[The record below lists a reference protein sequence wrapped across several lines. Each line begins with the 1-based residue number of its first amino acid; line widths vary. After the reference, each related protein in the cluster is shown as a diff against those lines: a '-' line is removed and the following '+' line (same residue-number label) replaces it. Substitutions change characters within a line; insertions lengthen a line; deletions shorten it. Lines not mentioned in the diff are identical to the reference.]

1 MICEDKVEA
10 EQIMNQQVDIKKDN
24 IGQGNIEQES
34 TESHDKQSANVYTWK
49 RIFGIVR
56 QHKKTLLRANIIAIF
71 AAAIS
76 VPVPLLMPLLV
87 DEVLLAQPGKMVAF
101 LSSIFPQNWLMPISI
116 IGMVMLLSMMLRLTA
131 LLLVVWQTR
140 EFTRVAKNV
149 TYQIRLGLLQ
159 HLQKVSMAEY
169 EAVGSG
175 SITSHLVTDVT
186 AIDDFLGATLSKFIV
201 AIFTVTGVAMV
212 LLWMHWQL
220 ALFIL
225 LMNPVVIYFT
235 MVMGKKVKRLKAN
248 ENISFEH
255 FQQALIETL
264 DGIQQIRASNREGHY
279 LQRVVSRAEQLKD
292 NMIAFGWK
300 SDAANRL
307 SFFIFLMGFEVFRA
321 LSMVVV
327 LFSGLSIG
335 EMFAVYAYLWFMMG
349 PVQEI
354 LGIQYSYYSANAAMD
369 RINKLLKME
378 QEPSY
383 PHNTNPFEN
392 KHTVGLSVDNI
403 CFSYGEGLP
412 VLDGVSLNIAE
423 GEKVAL
429 VGASGGG
436 KSTLVQIILGLYA
449 ADSGELYFDGV
460 NLKEIGL
467 NVVRENI
474 ATVLQHPTMFN
485 DTVKANLCLGRDI
498 DDATIWHALDISQ
511 MRSTVE
517 NMPEQLRSIIGRSGI
532 RLSGGQRQRLAI
544 ARMILADPKIVIL
557 DEATSSLDTETEALL
572 HNAMHAFLQNRTTL
586 IIAHR
591 LSAVRQADRVLVF
604 DAGKII
610 DEGNHQELISKDG
623 LYRDLY
629 GNRH

>member
-1 MICEDKVEA
+1 
-10 EQIMNQQVDIKKDN
+10 MNQTIINPSQS
-24 IGQGNIEQES
+24 S
-34 TESHDKQSANVYTWK
+34 TTRPYSWQ
-49 RIFGIVR
+49 RIFAIVK
-56 QHKKTLLRANIIAIF
+56 QHKPSLIKANIIAIL
-71 AAAIS
+71 ATIVS

-87 DEVLLAQPGKMVAF
+87 DEVLLEQPGKITAM
-101 LSSIFPQNWLMPISI
+101 LSNMFPQPWLTPIGI
-116 IGMVMLLSMMLRLTA
+116 IAIVMLLSMALRLIS
-131 LLLVVWQTR
+131 LLLAVWQTR
-140 EFTRVAKNV
+140 EFTKVAKDV
-149 TYQIRLGLLQ
+149 TYRIRLGLLQ

-169 EAVGSG
+169 EAAGSG
-175 SITSHLVTDVT
+175 AITSHLVTDVT
-186 AIDDFLGATLSKFIV
+186 AIDDFLGASLSKFIV
-201 AIFTVTGVAMV
+201 AVLTVIGVAIV

-220 ALFIL
+220 AMFIL

-235 MVMGKKVKRLKAN
+235 MVMGKKVKSLKRN
-248 ENISFEH
+248 ENVSFEL

-279 LQRVVSRAEQLKD
+279 LQRVTSRAEQLRN

-307 SFFIFLMGFEVFRA
+307 SFFIFLMGFEFFRG

-335 EMFAVYAYLWFMMG
+335 EMFAVYAYLWFMMS
-349 PVQEI
+349 PVQEV
-354 LGIQYSYYSANAAMD
+354 LGIQYSYYSANAAIE
-369 RINKLLKME
+369 RINKLLAMKR
-378 QEPSY
+378 EPEY
-383 PHNTNPFEN
+383 PHNKNPFKG
-392 KHTVGLSVDNI
+392 KHTVGLAVENV
-403 CFSYGEGLP
+403 CFSYGEGLA
-412 VLDGVSLNIAE
+412 VLDGVSLAIAE

-436 KSTLVQIILGLYA
+436 KSTLVQIILGLYP

-460 NLKEIGL
+460 NLKDIGL
-467 NVVRENI
+467 NVVRENV

-485 DTVKANLCLGRDI
+485 DTVKENLCLGRDVS
-498 DDATIWHALDISQ
+498 DVDIWQALEIAQ
-511 MRSTVE
+511 LKKVVE
-517 NMPEQLRSIIGRSGI
+517 EMPEQLNSVIGRSGI

-544 ARMILADPKIVIL
+544 ARMILADPRVVIL

-572 HNAMHAFLQNRTTL
+572 HEAMHAFLQNRTTL

-591 LSAVRQADRVLVF
+591 LSAVQQADRVLVF

-610 DEGNHQELISKDG
+610 DEGNHQELINKDG

-629 GNRH
+629 GSRS

>member
-1 MICEDKVEA
+1 MK
-10 EQIMNQQVDIKKDN
+10 
-24 IGQGNIEQES
+24 S
-34 TESHDKQSANVYTWK
+34 SSLTENLSSNHVSGYTWK
-49 RIFGIVR
+49 SIFAIVK
-56 QHKKTLLRANIIAIF
+56 QHKKPLVLANIIAIF
-71 AAAIS
+71 TALVS

-87 DEVLLAQPGKMVAF
+87 DEVLLEKPGRVIAMLGSVFPSEWLTPVSIILIVMALSILLRLIALF
-101 LSSIFPQNWLMPISI
+101 LS
-116 IGMVMLLSMMLRLTA
+116 
-131 LLLVVWQTR
+131 VWQTR
-140 EFTRVAKNV
+140 EFTRVAKGV
-149 TYQIRLGLLQ
+149 TYRIRLGLLQ

-169 EAVGSG
+169 ESVGSG
-175 SITSHLVTDVT
+175 SITSHLVTDVG
-186 AIDDFLGATLSKFIV
+186 AVDDFLGAALSKFIV
-201 AIFTVTGVAMV
+201 SVLTVIGIAIV

-235 MVMGKKVKRLKAN
+235 MVMGKRVKKLKRN
-248 ENISFEH
+248 ENVSFEL
-255 FQQALIETL
+255 FQQALSETL

-279 LQRVVSRAEQLKD
+279 LQRVTARAEQLKK

-307 SFFIFLMGFEVFRA
+307 SFFIFLMGFEIFRG

-349 PVQEI
+349 PIQDI
-354 LGIQYSYYSANAAMD
+354 LGIQYSYYSANAALE
-369 RINKLLKME
+369 RINKLLEM
-378 QEPSY
+378 QREPDY
-383 PHNTNPFEN
+383 PHNQNPFKD
-392 KHTVGLSVDNI
+392 KHTVGLRVENLR
-403 CFSYGEGLP
+403 FSYGEDLS

-449 ADSGELYFDGV
+449 ADSGELYFNGV

-467 NVVRENI
+467 DVVRENV
-474 ATVLQHPTMFN
+474 ATVLQQPAMFN
-485 DTVKANLCLGRDI
+485 DTVKQNLCLGQELSDEQV
-498 DDATIWHALDISQ
+498 WQALEIAQ
-511 MRSTVE
+511 MRETVE
-517 NMPEQLRSIIGRSGI
+517 KMPEQLQSIVGRSGI

-544 ARMILADPKIVIL
+544 ARMILADPKVVIL
-557 DEATSSLDTETEALL
+557 DEATSSLDTETEAKL
-572 HNAMHAFLQNRTTL
+572 HDAMHAFLQNRTTL

-610 DEGNHQELISKDG
+610 DEGQHQELITRDG

-629 GNRH
+629 GAKS

>member
-1 MICEDKVEA
+1 
-10 EQIMNQQVDIKKDN
+10 MNQTTTVRP
-24 IGQGNIEQES
+24 
-34 TESHDKQSANVYTWK
+34 YTWQS
-49 RIFGIVR
+49 IFAIVK
-56 QHKKTLLRANIIAIF
+56 QHKKHLVLANIIAAF

-87 DEVLLAQPGKMVAF
+87 DEVLLEHPGKIVEI
-101 LSSIFPQNWLMPISI
+101 LSGIFPQSWLTPIGI
-116 IGMVMLLSMMLRLTA
+116 IAIIMLLSMLLRLVA
-131 LLLVVWQTR
+131 LLLAVWQTR
-140 EFTRVAKNV
+140 EFTRVAKDV
-149 TYQIRLGLLQ
+149 TYRIRLGLLQ

-169 EAVGSG
+169 ESVGSG

-201 AIFTVTGVAMV
+201 AVLTVIGVAII

-235 MVMGKKVKRLKAN
+235 MVMGKKVKNLKAR
-248 ENISFEH
+248 ENVSFEL

-264 DGIQQIRASNREGHY
+264 DGIQQIRASNREDHY
-279 LQRVVSRAEQLKD
+279 LQRVVSRAEQLKK

-300 SDAANRL
+300 SDAAGRL
-307 SFFIFLMGFEVFRA
+307 SFFIFLMGFEFFRG

-335 EMFAVYAYLWFMMG
+335 EMFAVYAYLWFMMA

-354 LGIQYSYYSANAAMD
+354 LSIQYSYFSANAAIE
-369 RINKLLKME
+369 RINKLLAM
-378 QEPSY
+378 QREPEY
-383 PHNTNPFEN
+383 RHIKNPFKD
-392 KHTVGLSVDNI
+392 KHTVGLSVEDI
-403 CFSYGEGLP
+403 HFSYGEGLP
-412 VLDGVSLNIAE
+412 VLDGVSLSITE

-436 KSTLVQIILGLYA
+436 KSTLVQIVLGLYP
-449 ADSGELYFDGV
+449 ADSGELYFDGD
-460 NLKEIGL
+460 NIKDIGL
-467 NVVRENI
+467 DVVRENV
-474 ATVLQHPTMFN
+474 ATVLQHPAMFN
-485 DTVKANLCLGRDI
+485 DTVRENLCLGRDI
-498 DDATIWHALDISQ
+498 DDEIIWQALAIAQLSDVVKQ
-511 MRSTVE
+511 M
-517 NMPEQLRSIIGRSGI
+517 PDQLESIIGRSGI

-544 ARMILADPKIVIL
+544 ARMILADPKVVIL

-572 HNAMHAFLQNRTTL
+572 HDAMHAFLQNRTTL

-591 LSAVRQADRVLVF
+591 LSAVKQADRVLVF

-610 DEGNHQELISKDG
+610 DEGHHQELISRDG

-629 GNRH
+629 GNRT

>member
-1 MICEDKVEA
+1 
-10 EQIMNQQVDIKKDN
+10 
-24 IGQGNIEQES
+24 
-34 TESHDKQSANVYTWK
+34 
-49 RIFGIVR
+49 
-56 QHKKTLLRANIIAIF
+56 
-71 AAAIS
+71 
-76 VPVPLLMPLLV
+76 MPLLV
-87 DEVLLAQPGKMVAF
+87 DEVLLNQPGKIIET
-101 LSSIFPQNWLMPISI
+101 LSAVFPADWITPVSIVVI
-116 IGMVMLLSMMLRLTA
+116 VMLFSMTLRLIA
-131 LLLVVWQTR
+131 LMLSVMQMR
-140 EFTRVAKNV
+140 EFTRVSKDV
-149 TYQIRLGLLQ
+149 TFRIRVGLLN

-175 SITSHLVTDVT
+175 SIASHLVTDVT
-186 AIDDFLGATLSKFIV
+186 VIDEFLGASLSKFIV
-201 AIFTVTGVAMV
+201 AVLTVIGVACV

-235 MVMGKKVKRLKAN
+235 MVMGKKVKSLKAN
-248 ENISFEH
+248 ENISFEL

-279 LQRVVSRAEQLKD
+279 LKRVVSRAEQLKK
-292 NMIAFGWK
+292 NMIAYGWK

-307 SFFIFLMGFEVFRA
+307 SFFIFLMGFEVFRG
-321 LSMVVV
+321 LSMIVV

-354 LGIQYSYYSANAAMD
+354 LGIQYSYYSANAAME

-378 QEPSY
+378 REPYY
-383 PHNTNPFEN
+383 PHKENPFKD
-392 KHTVGLSVDNI
+392 KHTVGLSVKNV

-412 VLDGVSLNIAE
+412 VLDGVSLSIAE

-436 KSTLVQIILGLYA
+436 KSTLVQIILGLYP

-460 NLKEIGL
+460 NLKNIGL
-467 NVVRENI
+467 EVVRENV
-474 ATVLQHPTMFN
+474 ATVLQHPAMFN
-485 DTVKANLCLGRDI
+485 DTVKENLCLGRDI
-498 DDATIWHALDISQ
+498 DDATIWHALEIAQ
-511 MRSTVE
+511 MRLVVE
-517 NMPEQLRSIIGRSGI
+517 SMPEKLSSIIGRSGI

-544 ARMILADPKIVIL
+544 ARMILANPKIVVL

-572 HNAMHAFLQNRTTL
+572 HEAMHAFLQNRTTL

-591 LSAVRQADRVLVF
+591 LSAVQQADRVLVF

-610 DEGNHQELISKDG
+610 DEGHHQELISREG

-629 GNRH
+629 GSRH

>member
-1 MICEDKVEA
+1 MGKMVRRHCYLLWKNIKRYIKKF
-10 EQIMNQQVDIKKDN
+10 IMNKD
-24 IGQGNIEQES
+24 QS
-34 TESHDKQSANVYTWK
+34 SVPDKYTWQG
-49 RIFGIVR
+49 IFAIIK
-56 QHKKTLLRANIIAIF
+56 QHKKSLIMANFIAIL

-87 DEVLLAQPGKMVAF
+87 DEVLLDKPSKIVEALSMV
-101 LSSIFPQNWLMPISI
+101 FPQQWLTPVGI
-116 IGMVMLLSMMLRLTA
+116 IAAVMLLSMLLRLVA
-131 LLLVVWQTR
+131 LLLSVWQTR
-140 EFTRVAKNV
+140 EFTRISKDV
-149 TYQIRLGLLQ
+149 TYRIRLGLLH

-169 EAVGSG
+169 EAKGAG
-175 SITSHLVTDVT
+175 SIASHLVTDVT

-201 AIFTVTGVAMV
+201 AVLTVIGVAIV
-212 LLWMHWQL
+212 LLLMHWQL

-235 MVMGKKVKRLKAN
+235 MVMGKKVKNLKSK
-248 ENISFEH
+248 ENVSFEL

-264 DGIQQIRASNREGHY
+264 DGIQQIRASNREGQY
-279 LQRVVSRAEQLKD
+279 IERVISRAQQLKN

-307 SFFIFLMGFEVFRA
+307 SFFIFLMGFEFFRG

-349 PVQEI
+349 PMQEI
-354 LGIQYSYYSANAAMD
+354 LGIQYSYFSANAAMD
-369 RINKLLKME
+369 RINKLLAMRR
-378 QEPSY
+378 EPEY
-383 PHNTNPFEN
+383 PHNKNPFKD
-392 KHTVGLSVDNI
+392 KHTVGLAVENVS
-403 CFSYGEGLP
+403 FSYGEGLN
-412 VLDGVSLNIAE
+412 VLDGVSLSIAE

-436 KSTLVQIILGLYA
+436 KSTLVQIILGLYP

-460 NLKEIGL
+460 NLKDIGL
-467 NVVRENI
+467 DVVRENV
-474 ATVLQHPTMFN
+474 ATVLQHPAMFN
-485 DTVKANLCLGRDI
+485 DTVKENLCLGREH
-498 DDATIWHALDISQ
+498 DDAVVWQALEIAQ
-511 MRSTVE
+511 MRKVVE
-517 NMPEQLRSIIGRSGI
+517 EMPAQLDSIIGRSGI

-572 HNAMHAFLQNRTTL
+572 HEAMHAFLQNRTTL

-591 LSAVRQADRVLVF
+591 LSAVKQADRVLVF

-610 DEGNHQELISKDG
+610 DEGRHHELINKDG

-629 GNRH
+629 GSRS

>member
-1 MICEDKVEA
+1 
-10 EQIMNQQVDIKKDN
+10 MNHKTQADIPQAYSWQN
-24 IGQGNIEQES
+24 IFAMVK
-34 TESHDKQSANVYTWK
+34 H
-49 RIFGIVR
+49 
-56 QHKKTLLRANIIAIF
+56 HKKLLFKANIIAIF
-71 AAAIS
+71 AAVIS
-76 VPVPLLMPLLV
+76 VPVPLLMPMLV
-87 DEVLLAQPGKMVAF
+87 DEVLLDKPGKIIEL
-101 LSSIFPQNWLMPISI
+101 LSVIFPQAWLTPVSI
-116 IGMVMLLSMMLRLTA
+116 IAIIMLLSMLLRLAA
-131 LLLVVWQTR
+131 LLLAVWQTR
-140 EFTRVAKNV
+140 EFTHIAKDV
-149 TYQIRLGLLQ
+149 TYRIRVGLLQ

-169 EAVGSG
+169 EAAGSG

-186 AIDDFLGATLSKFIV
+186 AIDDFLGTSLSKFIV
-201 AIFTVTGVAMV
+201 AVLTVIGIAAV

-220 ALFIL
+220 AMFIL

-235 MVMGKKVKRLKAN
+235 MVMGKKVKSLKAN
-248 ENISFEH
+248 ENISFAL

-279 LQRVVSRAEQLKD
+279 LQRVTSRAKQLKD

-307 SFFIFLMGFEVFRA
+307 SFFIFLMGFEVFRG

-349 PVQEI
+349 PVQEV
-354 LGIQYSYYSANAAMD
+354 LGIQYSYYSANAALE
-369 RINKLLKME
+369 RINQLLLLKR
-378 QEPSY
+378 EPAY
-383 PHNTNPFEN
+383 PHNNNPFIE
-392 KHTVGLSVDNI
+392 KHTVGLRVENI
-403 CFSYGEGLP
+403 NFSYGEGLA
-412 VLDGVSLNIAE
+412 VLDGVSLSIAE

-436 KSTLVQIILGLYA
+436 KSTLVQIILGLYP

-460 NLKEIGL
+460 NLKDIGL
-467 NVVRENI
+467 DVVRENV
-474 ATVLQHPTMFN
+474 ATVLQNPAMFN
-485 DTVKANLCLGRDI
+485 DTVRENLCLGRKLTDE
-498 DDATIWHALDISQ
+498 AIWQSLEIAQ
-511 MRSTVE
+511 MRKVVE
-517 NMPEQLRSIIGRSGI
+517 AMPEQLGSIIGRSGI

-544 ARMILADPKIVIL
+544 ARMILGDPKVVIL

-572 HNAMHAFLQNRTTL
+572 HEAMHAFLQNRTTL

-591 LSAVRQADRVLVF
+591 LSAVKQADRVLVF

-610 DEGNHQELISKDG
+610 DEGHHQELINKDG

-629 GNRH
+629 GNRS

>member
-1 MICEDKVEA
+1 MNHHTRK
-10 EQIMNQQVDIKKDN
+10 EQVQADLSQAKPV
-24 IGQGNIEQES
+24 
-34 TESHDKQSANVYTWK
+34 QSYSWQSIIA
-49 RIFGIVR
+49 IVK
-56 QHKKTLLRANIIAIF
+56 QHKKSLMRANFIALI

-87 DEVLLAQPGKMVAF
+87 DEVLLDKPGKIIEL
-101 LSSIFPQNWLMPISI
+101 LSMIFPQQWLVPVSI
-116 IGMVMLLSMMLRLTA
+116 IALVMLLSMLLRLVA
-131 LLLVVWQTR
+131 LLLSVLQMR
-140 EFTRVAKNV
+140 EFTRVAKDV
-149 TYQIRLGLLQ
+149 TYRIRLGLLQ
-159 HLQKVSMAEY
+159 HLQQVSMAEY

-175 SITSHLVTDVT
+175 AITSHLVTDVT
-186 AIDDFLGATLSKFIV
+186 AIDDFLGSALSKFII
-201 AIFTVTGVAMV
+201 ALLTVTGVAMV

-220 ALFIL
+220 ALFIM

-235 MVMGKKVKRLKAN
+235 MVMGKKVKKLKAN
-248 ENISFEH
+248 ENISFEL
-255 FQQALIETL
+255 FQQALVETL

-279 LQRVVSRAEQLKD
+279 LQRVVSRAEQLKK

-307 SFFIFLMGFEVFRA
+307 SFFIFLMGFEVFRG

-354 LGIQYSYYSANAAMD
+354 LGIQYSFYSANAAIE
-369 RINKLLKME
+369 RLNKLLSMKR
-378 QEPSY
+378 EPQY
-383 PHNTNPFEN
+383 QHNKNPF
-392 KHTVGLSVDNI
+392 KDRHTVGLSVENI
-403 CFSYGEGLP
+403 SFSYGEGLA
-412 VLDGVSLNIAE
+412 VLDGVSLSIAE

-436 KSTLVQIILGLYA
+436 KSTLVQIILGLYP
-449 ADSGELYFDGV
+449 ADSGELYFDGI
-460 NLKEIGL
+460 NIKDIGL
-467 NVVRENI
+467 DVVRENV
-474 ATVLQHPTMFN
+474 ATVLQHPAMFN
-485 DTVKANLCLGRDI
+485 DTVRENLCLGRDI
-498 DDATIWHALDISQ
+498 DDADIWQALEIAQ
-511 MRSTVE
+511 LREVVE
-517 NMPEQLRSIIGRSGI
+517 QMPEQLNSIIGRSGI

-544 ARMILADPKIVIL
+544 ARIILADPKVVIF

-572 HNAMHAFLQNRTTL
+572 HEAMHVFLQNRTTL

-591 LSAVRQADRVLVF
+591 LSAVKQADRVLVF

-610 DEGNHQELISKDG
+610 DEGHHQELIKKEG

-629 GNRH
+629 GNK

>member
-1 MICEDKVEA
+1 MMNHQRQA
-10 EQIMNQQVDIKKDN
+10 ETAQAY
-24 IGQGNIEQES
+24 S
-34 TESHDKQSANVYTWK
+34 WK
-49 RIFGIVR
+49 SIFSIVK
-56 QHKKTLLRANIIAIF
+56 QHKKPLILANIIALF
-71 AAAIS
+71 AVSFS
-76 VPVPLLMPLLV
+76 VPVPLLMPLLI
-87 DEVLLAQPGKMVAF
+87 DEVLLDNPGKITETLVV
-101 LSSIFPQNWLMPISI
+101 IFPQGWLTPIGI
-116 IGMVMLLSMMLRLTA
+116 IAIIMLLTILLRLVA
-131 LLLVVWQTR
+131 LILVVLQVR
-140 EFTRVAKNV
+140 EFTRVAKEV
-149 TYQIRLGLLQ
+149 TYRIRLGLLQ
-159 HLQKVSMAEY
+159 HLQKVSMSEY

-175 SITSHLVTDVT
+175 SIASHLVTDVG
-186 AIDDFLGATLSKFIV
+186 AIDDFIGATLSKFIV
-201 AIFTVTGVAMV
+201 ALLTVIGVAIV

-235 MVMGKKVKRLKAN
+235 MVMGKKVKKLKAK
-248 ENISFEH
+248 ENISFDL

-279 LQRVVSRAEQLKD
+279 LQRVTSRAEHLKK

-300 SDAANRL
+300 SDVANRL
-307 SFFIFLMGFEVFRA
+307 SFFIFLMGFEIFRG

-354 LGIQYSYYSANAAMD
+354 LGIQYSYYSANAAID
-369 RINKLLKME
+369 RINQLQAMKS
-378 QEPSY
+378 EPQY
-383 PHNTNPFEN
+383 PHIQNPFKE
-392 KHTVGLSVDNI
+392 KHTVVLSVQNV

-412 VLDGVSLNIAE
+412 VLDGVSLSIAE

-436 KSTLVQIILGLYA
+436 KSTLVQIILGLYP
-449 ADSGELYFDGV
+449 ADSGDLYFDGV
-460 NLKEIGL
+460 NLKQIGL
-467 NVVRENI
+467 DVVRENV
-474 ATVLQHPTMFN
+474 ATVLQQPAMFN
-485 DTVKANLCLGRDI
+485 DTVRENLCLGRDVS
-498 DDATIWHALDISQ
+498 DARIWQALEIA
-511 MRSTVE
+511 
-517 NMPEQLRSIIGRSGI
+517 QLRKVVEQMPQQLSSIIGRSGI

-544 ARMILADPKIVIL
+544 ARMILADPKVVIL

-572 HNAMHAFLQNRTTL
+572 HEAMHAFLQNRTTL

-610 DEGNHQELISKDG
+610 DEGNHQQLINKEG

-629 GNRH
+629 GHKS

>member
-1 MICEDKVEA
+1 MS
-10 EQIMNQQVDIKKDN
+10 QLNTMNNAGHTDAVPP
-24 IGQGNIEQES
+24 
-34 TESHDKQSANVYTWK
+34 YTWK
-49 RIFGIVR
+49 S
-56 QHKKTLLRANIIAIF
+56 IIAIVKRHKKSLALANF
-71 AAAIS
+71 IAILAAAVS

-87 DEVLLAQPGKMVAF
+87 DEVLLDKPGKIVE
-101 LSSIFPQNWLMPISI
+101 
-116 IGMVMLLSMMLRLTA
+116 LLSMVFPPSWLTPVSIIAIVMSLSMFMRLVA
-131 LLLVVWQTR
+131 LLLSVWQTR
-140 EFTRVAKNV
+140 EFTRVAKDV
-149 TYQIRLGLLQ
+149 TYRIRLGLLQ

-201 AIFTVTGVAMV
+201 AVLTVAGIAGV

-235 MVMGKKVKRLKAN
+235 MVMGKKVKTLKRN
-248 ENISFEH
+248 ENVSFEL

-279 LQRVVSRAEQLKD
+279 LQRVVSRAEQLKN
-292 NMIAFGWK
+292 NMVAFGWK

-307 SFFIFLMGFEVFRA
+307 SFFIFLMGFEVFRG

-349 PVQEI
+349 PMQEI
-354 LGIQYSYYSANAAMD
+354 LGIQYSYYSANAAME
-369 RINKLLKME
+369 RINHLLALKR
-378 QEPSY
+378 EPEY
-383 PHNTNPFEN
+383 PHKQNPFKD
-392 KHTVGLSVDNI
+392 KHTVGLSVEDV
-403 CFSYGEGLP
+403 CFSYGDEGLP
-412 VLDGVSLNIAE
+412 VLDGVSLDIAE

-436 KSTLVQIILGLYA
+436 KSTLVQIILGLYP

-460 NLKEIGL
+460 NLKDIGL
-467 NVVRENI
+467 DVVRENV
-474 ATVLQHPTMFN
+474 ATVLQQPAMFN
-485 DTVKANLCLGRDI
+485 DTVKQNLCLGRDI
-498 DDATIWHALDISQ
+498 KDDAIWQALEIAQ
-511 MRSTVE
+511 MRDVVE
-517 NMPEQLRSIIGRSGI
+517 DMPEQLDSIIGRSGI

-544 ARMILADPKIVIL
+544 ARMILADPKVVIL

-572 HNAMHAFLQNRTTL
+572 HQAMHAFLQNRTTL

-610 DEGNHQELISKDG
+610 DEGQHQELISRDG

-629 GNRH
+629 GSRNLGISE

>member
-1 MICEDKVEA
+1 MKQVNEKV
-10 EQIMNQQVDIKKDN
+10 M
-24 IGQGNIEQES
+24 QEIQ
-34 TESHDKQSANVYTWK
+34 TQDENVQRYTWA
-49 RIFGIVR
+49 RIFDVVKR
-56 QHKKTLLRANIIAIF
+56 HKKTLIRANIIALF
-71 AAAIS
+71 AVAIS
-76 VPVPLLMPLLV
+76 VPMPLLMPLLV
-87 DEVLLAQPGKMVAF
+87 DEVLLDKPGRVIAI
-101 LSSIFPQNWLMPISI
+101 LSGVFPQEWLTPVSI
-116 IGMVMLLSMMLRLTA
+116 IAIVMSLSMLLRLSA
-131 LLLVVWQTR
+131 LLFAVWQTR
-140 EFTRVAKNV
+140 EFTRVAKDV
-149 TYQIRLGLLQ
+149 TYRIRLGLLQ

-175 SITSHLVTDVT
+175 SITSHLVTDVS
-186 AIDDFLGATLSKFIV
+186 AIDEFLGSSLSKFIIAV
-201 AIFTVTGVAMV
+201 LTVIGVAVV
-212 LLWMHWQL
+212 LLWIHWQL

-235 MVMGKKVKRLKAN
+235 MVMGKRVKGLKRN
-248 ENISFEH
+248 ENVSFEL

-279 LQRVVSRAEQLKD
+279 MARVTSRAEKLKN

-307 SFFIFLMGFEVFRA
+307 SFFIFLMGFEFFRG

-354 LGIQYSYYSANAAMD
+354 LSIQYSYYSANAAME
-369 RINKLLKME
+369 RINKLLAM
-378 QEPSY
+378 QREPEY
-383 PHNTNPFEN
+383 EHKINPFIK
-392 KHTVGLSVDNI
+392 KHTVGLSVEDVS
-403 CFSYGEGLP
+403 FSYGEGLP
-412 VLDGVSLNIAE
+412 VLDGVTLSIAE

-436 KSTLVQIILGLYA
+436 KSTLVQIILGLYP

-467 NVVRENI
+467 DIVRENV
-474 ATVLQHPTMFN
+474 ATVLQHPAMFN
-485 DTVKANLCLGRDI
+485 DTVRENLSLGRII
-498 DDATIWHALDISQ
+498 DDATIWQALEIAQ
-511 MRSTVE
+511 LRQTVSE
-517 NMPEQLRSIIGRSGI
+517 MPEQLDSIIGRSGI

-544 ARMILADPKIVIL
+544 ARMILADPKVVIL

-572 HNAMHAFLQNRTTL
+572 HEAMHAFLQNRTTL

-591 LSAVRQADRVLVF
+591 LSAVKQADRVLVF

-610 DEGNHQELISKDG
+610 DEGGHQELINKEG

-629 GNRH
+629 GNRS

>member
-1 MICEDKVEA
+1 MK
-10 EQIMNQQVDIKKDN
+10 
-24 IGQGNIEQES
+24 QGNAQVMQEIY
-34 TESHDKQSANVYTWK
+34 TQGESVKQYTWA
-49 RIFGIVR
+49 RIFDIVKR
-56 QHKKTLLRANIIAIF
+56 HKKTLIRANLIALF

-87 DEVLLAQPGKMVAF
+87 DEVLLDKPGKIIAL
-101 LSSIFPQNWLMPISI
+101 LSQVLPQDWLTPVSI
-116 IGMVMLLSMMLRLTA
+116 IAIVMLLSMLLRLTA
-131 LLLVVWQTR
+131 LLFAVWQTR
-140 EFTRVAKNV
+140 EFTRVAKDV
-149 TYQIRLGLLQ
+149 TYRIRLGLLQ

-175 SITSHLVTDVT
+175 VITSRLVTDVT
-186 AIDDFLGATLSKFIV
+186 AIDDFLGATLSKFIIAV
-201 AIFTVTGVAMV
+201 LTVIGVAAV

-235 MVMGKKVKRLKAN
+235 MVMGKKVKRLKRN
-248 ENISFEH
+248 ENVSFEL

-279 LQRVVSRAEQLKD
+279 LARVTSRAEQLKN

-307 SFFIFLMGFEVFRA
+307 SFFIFLMGFEFFRG

-349 PVQEI
+349 PVQEV
-354 LGIQYSYYSANAAMD
+354 LGIQYSYYNASAALE
-369 RINKLLKME
+369 RINKLLAM
-378 QEPSY
+378 QREPEY
-383 PHNTNPFEN
+383 QHNQNPFKN
-392 KHTVGLSVDNI
+392 KHTVGLSVENVR
-403 CFSYGEGLP
+403 FSYGEGLA
-412 VLDGVSLNIAE
+412 VLDGVTLSITE

-436 KSTLVQIILGLYA
+436 KSTLVQIILGLYP
-449 ADSGELYFDGV
+449 ADSGELYFDGT
-460 NLKEIGL
+460 NLKQIGL
-467 NVVRENI
+467 DVVRENV
-474 ATVLQHPTMFN
+474 ATVLQHPAMFN
-485 DTVKANLCLGRDI
+485 ATVRENLILGRAIDDDTIWQALEIAQMQQTVKD
-498 DDATIWHALDISQ
+498 
-511 MRSTVE
+511 
-517 NMPEQLRSIIGRSGI
+517 MPEQLDSIIGRSGI

-544 ARMILADPKIVIL
+544 ARMILADPKVVIL

-572 HNAMHAFLQNRTTL
+572 HEAMHAFLQNRTTL

-591 LSAVRQADRVLVF
+591 LSAVKQADRVLVF

-610 DEGNHQELISKDG
+610 DEGNHQALISKEG

-629 GNRH
+629 GNSG